1 LQENTTKERNGMHKT
16 VQELKMEI
24 KEIKKIPTEGILV
37 MEMQGKRSENADVTI
52 INRIQNPML

>member
-1 LQENTTKERNGMHKT
+1 MHKT